1 MLPPLSAHTKAEM
14 SRTLVVWQSFLLAP
28 NADFSGTAKSMGNVV
43 YDKQWG
49 ALKKGSNRLHSS

>member
-14 SRTLVVWQSFLLAP
+14 SREHWWCGNRFPGS